1 MTYRPEHR
9 IDMEKEQQMSLLSIE
24 LSQERIRDAERAITR
39 HPDAAQVRALRRARR
54 DAEVTAVRLRRLLT
68 TR

>member
-1 MTYRPEHR
+1 MTLRPEPR

-24 LSQERIRDAERAITR
+24 LSQERIRDAEREATR
-39 HPDAAQVRALRRARR
+39 RRDVAQVRAMRRARR
-54 DAEVTAVRLRRLLT
+54 DEATAVRLRRLLT

>member
-1 MTYRPEHR
+1 MTLRPEPR

-24 LSQERIRDAERAITR
+24 LSQERIRDAQREAARR
-39 HPDAAQVRALRRARR
+39 RDVAQVRAMRRIR
-54 DAEVTAVRLRRLLT
+54 DAETTAVRLRRLLT